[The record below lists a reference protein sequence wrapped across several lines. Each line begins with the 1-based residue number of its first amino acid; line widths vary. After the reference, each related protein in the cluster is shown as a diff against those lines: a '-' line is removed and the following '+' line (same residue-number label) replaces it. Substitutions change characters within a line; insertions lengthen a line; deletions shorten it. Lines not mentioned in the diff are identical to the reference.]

1 MAEDTARFRGADGVA
16 LARETIDVLSS
27 HEIPTSPANYEI
39 WTVHRLGGNPALS
52 MEIEAR
58 LAKAERFTTEVNEE
72 LFERFFS
79 NTRLS
84 MQVMEA
90 SNGIA
95 RELTEAVATLR
106 EAGEQSGSYA
116 KTLQTAAATFEG
128 GLDAKSFRALVTE
141 LTAAARDMA
150 DQNLQMSEQMKA
162 SSRQVETLQAALQ
175 SVKVETLTDGLTG
188 LANRKYFDET
198 LRRCSQDSSA
208 GDGGLCL
215 LMCDIDHFKRFNDTW
230 GHLVGDQ
237 VIKFIAN
244 TLRVHA
250 TGDFLAARYGGEEFA
265 IIMPRTPMHAAQT
278 IAAGIHAAVRS
289 KQLTRRSTGESLGA
303 LTLSI
308 GLAQRREFE
317 SVSDLIA
324 RADACLYASK
334 RAGRDRI
341 TCDTEIT
348 QASAA

>member
-1 MAEDTARFRGADGVA
+1 M
-16 LARETIDVLSS
+16 SS

-95 RELTEAVATLR
+95 RESTEAVATLR

-116 KTLQTAAATFEG
+116 KTRKRPLQLSRAASTPRAC
-128 GLDAKSFRALVTE
+128 AALVTE

-162 SSRQVETLQAALQ
+162 SSR
-175 SVKVETLTDGLTG
+175 
-188 LANRKYFDET
+188 
-198 LRRCSQDSSA
+198 
-208 GDGGLCL
+208 
-215 LMCDIDHFKRFNDTW
+215 
-230 GHLVGDQ
+230 
-237 VIKFIAN
+237 
-244 TLRVHA
+244 
-250 TGDFLAARYGGEEFA
+250 
-265 IIMPRTPMHAAQT
+265 
-278 IAAGIHAAVRS
+278 
-289 KQLTRRSTGESLGA
+289 
-303 LTLSI
+303 
-308 GLAQRREFE
+308 
-317 SVSDLIA
+317 
-324 RADACLYASK
+324 
-334 RAGRDRI
+334 
-341 TCDTEIT
+341 
-348 QASAA
+348 

>member
-1 MAEDTARFRGADGVA
+1 MNEVLAKFQGSEGAA
-16 LARETIDVLSS
+16 LAHDTIDVLSG

-39 WTVHRLGGNPALS
+39 WTVHRLGANPALS
-52 MEIEAR
+52 AEIETR
-58 LAKAERFTTEVNEE
+58 LAKAEPFTSEVNED
-72 LFERFFS
+72 LFERYFS

-84 MQVMEA
+84 VQVMEA
-90 SNGIA
+90 SDGIA

-116 KTLQTAAATFEG
+116 KTLQTAAATFDG
-128 GLDAKSFRALVTE
+128 GLDPSGFRALVAE

-175 SVKVETLTDGLTG
+175 SVKVQALTDGLTG

-198 LRRCSQDSSA
+198 LRRRIQETTA
-208 GDGGLCL
+208 GDGNLCL
-215 LMCDIDHFKRFNDTW
+215 LMCDIDHFKRVNDSW

-237 VIKFIAN
+237 VIKFIAH
-244 TLRVHA
+244 TLRTHA
-250 TGDFLAARYGGEEFA
+250 AGDFLAARYGGEEFA
-265 IIMPRTPMHAAQT
+265 IIMPRTELGQAQS
-278 IAAGIHAAVRS
+278 IAAAIHGAVRS
-289 KQLTRRSTGESLGA
+289 KRLTRRSTGESLGA
-303 LTLSI
+303 ITLSI

-317 SVSDLIA
+317 SVNDLIA

-334 RAGRDRI
+334 RGGRDRI
-341 TCDTEIT
+341 TCDGEMD

>member
-1 MAEDTARFRGADGVA
+1 
-16 LARETIDVLSS
+16 
-27 HEIPTSPANYEI
+27 
-39 WTVHRLGGNPALS
+39 
-52 MEIEAR
+52 
-58 LAKAERFTTEVNEE
+58 
-72 LFERFFS
+72 
-79 NTRLS
+79 
-84 MQVMEA
+84 
-90 SNGIA
+90 
-95 RELTEAVATLR
+95 
-106 EAGEQSGSYA
+106 
-116 KTLQTAAATFEG
+116 
-128 GLDAKSFRALVTE
+128 
-141 LTAAARDMA
+141 
-150 DQNLQMSEQMKA
+150 
-162 SSRQVETLQAALQ
+162 
-175 SVKVETLTDGLTG
+175 
-188 LANRKYFDET
+188 
-198 LRRCSQDSSA
+198 
-208 GDGGLCL
+208 
-215 LMCDIDHFKRFNDTW
+215 MCDIDHFKRFNDTW

-265 IIMPRTPMHAAQT
+265 IIMPRTPMHAAKT